1 VALAR
6 AFLRNPGLLVL
17 DEPTSAL
24 DAASEES
31 IRQAMRKLMAGR
43 TAVVIAH
50 RFSLVK
56 DLDLILV
63 MNRGRIVQQGS
74 HKELMARGGLYRT
87 LFELQQG
94 EKAE

>member
-1 VALAR
+1 MALAR
-6 AFLRNPGLLVL
+6 AFLRNPGLLIL

-31 IRQAMRKLMAGR
+31 ILKAMVKLMSGR
-43 TAVVIAH
+43 TVVVIAH

-63 MNRGRIVQQGS
+63 MNEGRIVQQGT
-74 HKELMARGGLYRT
+74 HAELMSAGGLYRT
-87 LFELQQG
+87 LFELQQR
-94 EKAE
+94 